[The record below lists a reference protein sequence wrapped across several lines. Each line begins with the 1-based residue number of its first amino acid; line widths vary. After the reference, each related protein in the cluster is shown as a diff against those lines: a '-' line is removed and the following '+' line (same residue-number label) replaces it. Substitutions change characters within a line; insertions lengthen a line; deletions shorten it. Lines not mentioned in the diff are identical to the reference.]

1 MKKNRVKITIAGINY
16 FINTEE
22 SEEYTKKLGEIVDKR
37 VTALLTSSS
46 FITMNQAAV
55 LTALELAD
63 ELEKSKSADDNFRTQ
78 IAEYLDEATKAK
90 NERDKYKRE
99 LETLKTQQTFKNDQI
114 DLFAKRSTE
123 DIDE

>member
-1 MKKNRVKITIAGINY
+1 MKKNRVKITVAGINY

-22 SEEYTKKLGEIVDKR
+22 SEEYTQKLGEIVDKK

-63 ELEKSKSADDNFRTQ
+63 ELEKSKNTDDNFRDQ
-78 IAEYLDEATKAK
+78 IAEYLEEATKAK
-90 NERDKYKRE
+90 KERDHYKRE
-99 LETLKTQQTFKNDQI
+99 LETLKTQQSFKNDQI
-114 DLFAKRSTE
+114 DLFAKRSSDE
-123 DIDE
+123 DND